1 MPCNHSFPFIIR
13 GKVEIAFVRA
23 YIPRI
28 SRSSVPHFRHPS
40 WSWWT
45 ISLNSTIRRP
55 STIQSSLSSGSVEL
69 LKGIK
74 LLKLA
79 AARRLLGKLPILT
92 YLISFMAKVKSEVR
106 QNHHGGKNKRLFSAS
121 CTRFK
126 FASRLRPAKHARG
139 IACNRVL
146 AELFLVCSAL
156 WHRC

>member
-13 GKVEIAFVRA
+13 GKVEIAYVRA

-74 LLKLA
+74 VLKLA
-79 AARRLLGKLPILT
+79 AARRLLGKLPISCAKHILF
-92 YLISFMAKVKSEVR
+92 LLWPKSNRKCAKIIMAAKTKDYSLRHARVLS
-106 QNHHGGKNKRLFSAS
+106 
-121 CTRFK
+121 
-126 FASRLRPAKHARG
+126 LRPACAQQNTHA
-139 IACNRVL
+139 VL
-146 AELFLVCSAL
+146 RATAYWLSYF
-156 WHRC
+156 

>member
-1 MPCNHSFPFIIR
+1 MLGP
-13 GKVEIAFVRA
+13 
-23 YIPRI
+23 IPRI

-69 LKGIK
+69 LTGIK

-79 AARRLLGKLPILT
+79 PSWQTFHLLCET

-106 QNHHGGKNKRLFSAS
+106 QNHHSGKNKRLFSAS
-121 CTRFK
+121 YTRFK
-126 FASRLRPAKHARG
+126 FASRLRPAKHAHG

-146 AELFLVCSAL
+146 AEFFLVCSAL